1 MKPFKCK
8 STAFS
13 PVEKAETTRWEEGN
27 VAELDRGGAAKARG
41 FGYETLGSLLL
52 LRQAPTRKLGIF
64 FRGTR
69 YSFSF
74 CFGLFGRLFIFMFA
88 LILFLETGAGTNSG
102 LAI

>member
-64 FRGTR
+64 FRGTH

-74 CFGLFGRLFIFMFA
+74 F
-88 LILFLETGAGTNSG
+88 FLTVWASFHFYVCSHSFS
-102 LAI
+102 